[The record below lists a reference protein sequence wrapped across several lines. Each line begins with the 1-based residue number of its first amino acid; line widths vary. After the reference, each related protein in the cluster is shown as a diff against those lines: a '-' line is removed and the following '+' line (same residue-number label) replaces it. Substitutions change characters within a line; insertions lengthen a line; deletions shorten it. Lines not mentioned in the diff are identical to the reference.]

1 LAAIYFSSP
10 QNELERSSTNNKSI
24 PNDEGKKELNDIL
37 NNTPEAKDLRDS
49 EYEVLIRK
57 GDG

>member
-1 LAAIYFSSP
+1 LAAIYFSIP
-10 QNELERSSTNNKSI
+10 QNEFERSSTNKKST

>member
-1 LAAIYFSSP
+1 LAAIYFSIP